1 MNPVKIKICGITQEK
16 DLITAGVL
24 GADAIGIIV
33 GVPTSPRNIS
43 ITQAQA
49 LLARI
54 PSSLASVL
62 VTVPESVTELQQL
75 YQQVQP
81 DAIQIHGE
89 DLTDISQ
96 IRQRI
101 PSSTIIKAIN
111 VTPETASH
119 IRQRIQ
125 GYNAVLLDSHQ
136 AGQYGGTGQTH
147 EWTLSQRLKHL
158 IHPTC
163 VFLAGGLTP
172 ENVQTAIR
180 VVEPYAVDVSTGVES
195 RPGIKDTTKMRA
207 FIANVKKM
215 GG

>member
-81 DAIQIHGE
+81 DAIQIHGD

-96 IRQRI
+96 IR
-101 PSSTIIKAIN
+101 
-111 VTPETASH
+111 
-119 IRQRIQ
+119 
-125 GYNAVLLDSHQ
+125 HQ

>member
-1 MNPVKIKICGITQEK
+1 MNPVKIKICGITQEE
-16 DLITAGVL
+16 DLITAGIL

-54 PSSLASVL
+54 PPSLASVL

-81 DAIQIHGE
+81 DAIQIHGD

-101 PSSTIIKAIN
+101 PFSTIIKAIN
-111 VTPETASH
+111 VTQETASH
-119 IRQRIQ
+119 IRQQTQ

-147 EWTLSQRLKHL
+147 DWTLSQRLKHL

-163 VFLAGGLTP
+163 VLLAGGLTP

-180 VVEPYAVDVSTGVES
+180 IVKPYAVDVSTGVES
-195 RPGIKDTTKMRA
+195 RPGIKDTAKMRA
-207 FIANVKKM
+207 FISKVKKL